1 MTESHLNYLYNYKT
15 IKEEINNI
23 KKDTNLLVV
32 TKNQNFDKIKE
43 LIGIG
48 HCDFAENKVQEANEK
63 WLQVLKSNKNIQLH
77 LIGKLQSNKAKDA
90 FSLFNFIH
98 TLDNEK
104 LANKFHEIEKNSQK
118 KIKFFIQVN
127 IGDEDQKNGIKIDL
141 LKDFVNLCKYDL
153 KLDVIGLMC
162 IPPKDLDPETFFNK
176 MRSLSMENNLKE
188 LSMGMSSDYKLAIKC
203 GSTFVRIGSSIFNQ

>member
-1 MTESHLNYLYNYKT
+1 MSESHLNYLYNYRT
-15 IKEEINNI
+15 IKEEIINI
-23 KKDTNLLVV
+23 KNDTNLLVV

-43 LIGIG
+43 LIDIG
-48 HCDFAENKVQEANEK
+48 HFDFAENKVQEANDK
-63 WLQVLKSNKNIQLH
+63 WSEIVKTNKNIQLH

-153 KLDVIGLMC
+153 KLDVVGLMC
-162 IPPKDLDPETFFNK
+162 IPPKDLDPEIFFNK
-176 MRSLSMENNLKE
+176 MKSLSIENNLKE
-188 LSMGMSSDYKLAIKC
+188 LSMGMSSDYKQAIKC
-203 GSTFVRIGSSIFNQ
+203 GSTFIRIGSSIFN

>member
-1 MTESHLNYLYNYKT
+1 MSESHLNYLYNYKT
-15 IKEEINNI
+15 IKEEIINI

-48 HCDFAENKVQEANEK
+48 HCHFAENKVQEANEK
-63 WLQVLKSNKNIQLH
+63 WSEVLKSNKNIQLH

-127 IGDEDQKNGIKIDL
+127 IGNEDQKNGIKIDL
-141 LKDFVNLCKYDL
+141 LKDFVSLCKHDL

-162 IPPKDLDPETFFNK
+162 IPPKDLDPEIFFNK
-176 MRSLSMENNLKE
+176 MKSLGAENNLNE
-188 LSMGMSSDYKLAIKC
+188 LSMGMSSDYKVAIKC
-203 GSTFVRIGSSIFNQ
+203 GSTFVRIGSSIFN

>member
-1 MTESHLNYLYNYKT
+1 MSKSHLNYLYNYKT
-15 IKEEINNI
+15 IKEEIINI

-32 TKNQNFDKIKE
+32 TKNQTVDKIKE
-43 LIGIG
+43 LIKMG
-48 HCDFAENKVQEANEK
+48 HCDFAENKVQEASDK
-63 WLQVLKSNKNIQLH
+63 WSEVLKKNKNIQLH
-77 LIGKLQSNKAKDA
+77 LIGKLQSNKVKDA

-104 LANKFHEIEKNSQK
+104 LANKFHEIEKNCQK

-127 IGDEDQKNGIKIDL
+127 IGDENQKNGIKIDL

-162 IPPKDLDPETFFNK
+162 IPPKDLDPENFFNR
-176 MRSLSMENNLKE
+176 MRSLSIENNLKE
-188 LSMGMSSDYKLAIKC
+188 LSMGMSADYRVAIKC
-203 GSTFVRIGSSIFNQ
+203 GSTFVRIGSSIFN

>member
-15 IKEEINNI
+15 IKEEIINI

-43 LIGIG
+43 LISIG
-48 HCDFAENKVQEANEK
+48 HFDFAENKVQEANEK
-63 WLQVLKSNKNIQLH
+63 WSEILKSNKNIQLH

-153 KLDVIGLMC
+153 KLDVVGLMC
-162 IPPKDLDPETFFNK
+162 IPPKDLDPESFFNK
-176 MRSLSMENNLKE
+176 MKSLSIENNLKE
-188 LSMGMSSDYKLAIKC
+188 LSMGMSSDYKQAIKC
-203 GSTFVRIGSSIFNQ
+203 GSTFIRIGSSIFN

>member
-1 MTESHLNYLYNYKT
+1 MAESHINYLYNYKT
-15 IKEEINNI
+15 IKEEIINI
-23 KKDTNLLVV
+23 KKDINLLVV

-43 LIGIG
+43 LINVG
-48 HCDFAENKVQEANEK
+48 HCDFAENKVQEASEK
-63 WLQVLKSNKNIQLH
+63 WSEVLKTNKNIHLH
-77 LIGKLQSNKAKDA
+77 LIGKLQSNKVKDA

-104 LANKFHEIEKNSQK
+104 LANKFHEIEKNSHK

-127 IGDEDQKNGIKIDL
+127 IGNEDQKNGIKIDL

-162 IPPKDLDPETFFNK
+162 IPPKDLDPEIFFNK
-176 MRSLSMENNLKE
+176 MKSLGAENNLKE
-188 LSMGMSSDYKLAIKC
+188 LSMGMSSDYKVAIKC
-203 GSTFVRIGSSIFNQ
+203 GSTFVRIGSSIFN